1 VGKALGE
8 KRAGELR
15 QIANRVAYR
24 GTARYCPCCDSHCRK
39 FLSFGLKIRHDVRCP
54 FCGSLE
60 RHRLISLYLEQRT
73 DLFDGRRK
81 KVLHVA
87 PEAPLSEVLENTDS
101 IDYLSADLGRED
113 VMAAMDITD
122 IRYPDDTFDIIL
134 CSHVLEHVP
143 EDRKAMGEFYRVL
156 KPGGW
161 AILQVPILAETTLED
176 LSITDPKERE
186 KLFGQHD
193 HVRSYGID
201 YGDRLSEARFSVTVD
216 GFVRDLGEAEIQRQG
231 LTSHENVYFC
241 AKDPEKT

>member
-1 VGKALGE
+1 MKILKSVVKKPLGE

-39 FLSFGLKIRHDVRCP
+39 FLNFGIKIRHDVRCP

-60 RHRLISLYLEQRT
+60 RHRLISLYLAQRT

-87 PEAPLSEVLENTDS
+87 PEAPLSDVLENTDS

-122 IRYPDDTFDIIL
+122 IRYPDDTFDVIL

-143 EDRKAMGEFYRVL
+143 EDRKARGEFFRVL
-156 KPGGW
+156 KPSGW
-161 AILQVPILAETTLED
+161 AILQVPILAETTFED
-176 LSITDPKERE
+176 FSITDPKNARNSSASMTM
-186 KLFGQHD
+186 F
-193 HVRSYGID
+193 
-201 YGDRLSEARFSVTVD
+201 EATGSTTEIASAR
-216 GFVRDLGEAEIQRQG
+216 RD
-231 LTSHENVYFC
+231 F
-241 AKDPEKT
+241 P